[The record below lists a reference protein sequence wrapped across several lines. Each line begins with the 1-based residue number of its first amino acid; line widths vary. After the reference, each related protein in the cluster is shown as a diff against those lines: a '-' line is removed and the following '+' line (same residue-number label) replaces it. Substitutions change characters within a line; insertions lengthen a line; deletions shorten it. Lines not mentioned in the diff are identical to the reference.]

1 MVFKKLIDSLASSS
15 ADKDIEHGLAVVQE
29 WWLAYKAENPDQDE
43 QDIVHFVAPFFAP
56 MVARLGS
63 DSRWGKKSQAA
74 KIDLIFL
81 ILLADV
87 DTEIGRAKLQAIR
100 EHLAAGK

>member
-1 MVFKKLIDSLASSS
+1 
-15 ADKDIEHGLAVVQE
+15 
-29 WWLAYKAENPDQDE
+29 
-43 QDIVHFVAPFFAP
+43 

-63 DSRWGKKSQAA
+63 DSRRGKKSQAA

-87 DTEIGRAKLQAIR
+87 DTEIGRAKIQAIR